1 MDRDGGGF
9 LPEALMIGI
18 AEIDAQHEELF
29 VRLQSLKL
37 LCVERNCLPE
47 QSGADLLCF
56 LERHFATETAFAR
69 QAGIDFS
76 RHALKHQANLAGM
89 TKAVREACLGQRD
102 IFSVLRYLEYWF
114 ERHIVEED
122 LPLGARLQAA
132 GATRAAYG

>member
-132 GATRAAYG
+132 RATQAACG